1 MKLLFV
7 HDHIFV
13 TGGGKVYSNTFPYE
27 LLRRYIDMGLE
38 VTVVARCRETGTAP
52 ELPVASGS
60 GVSFVFLENIASFKA
75 FFGARQRQRQRLT
88 TLVATHDYVIARV
101 PSEFGLMA
109 AAIARRL
116 NKPCLL
122 EVVGC
127 AWDAMWYYGSLKA
140 RLYAPLLYVR
150 MRRAVRQVHYV
161 SYVTEGF
168 LQHRYPPGPNAMTAA
183 ISDIILPD
191 ADEAVLRGRIEKINH
206 PEAKPVLGTI
216 ANLGL
221 AYKGVDVAIRA
232 MAVIKSRGIDIE
244 YRVLGGGDPDRYRAL
259 AARLGIDG
267 DVHFDGNVPGGDA
280 VYRWLDAIDLY
291 LQPSLT
297 EGLPRSLIE
306 AMSRGCPAVGA
317 NVGGIPELLDET
329 VLFRH
334 TAPQQLVSLI
344 IALLNDRL
352 RMRQAAKRNFDV
364 ARQYENARLGVQRR
378 VFLERFFNE
387 QRY

>member
-7 HDHIFV
+7 HDHIFM
-13 TGGGKVYSNTFPYE
+13 TWGGKVYSNTFPYA
-27 LLRRYIDMGLE
+27 LLRRYVDMGLE
-38 VTVVARCRETGTAP
+38 VTVVARCRETGMAP
-52 ELPVASGS
+52 DIPVASGT
-60 GVSFVFLENIASFKA
+60 GISFVFLENIASFKA

-88 TLVATHDYVIARV
+88 TLVATHDHVIARV

-116 NKPCLL
+116 NKPCML

-140 RLYAPLLYVR
+140 RLYAPLLYAR
-150 MRRAVRQVHYV
+150 MRRAVRQAHYV

-168 LQHRYPPGPNAMTAA
+168 LQHRYPPGSNAITEAM
-183 ISDIILPD
+183 SDIMLPD
-191 ADEAVLRGRIEKINH
+191 ADEAVLQRRFKKIDRS
-206 PEAKPVLGTI
+206 EAKLALGTI
-216 ANLGL
+216 ANVDL
-221 AYKGVDVAIRA
+221 AYKGIDVVIRA
-232 MAVIKSRGIDIE
+232 LAEIKSRGIDVE

-259 AARLGIDG
+259 AASLGVDG

-280 VYRWLDAIDLY
+280 VYRWLDTIDLY

-297 EGLPRSLIE
+297 EGLPRSLME

-317 NVGGIPELLDET
+317 DVGGIPELLDEA

-334 TAPQQLVSLI
+334 AAPQQLVALI
-344 IALLNDRL
+344 IALHEDRS
-352 RMRQAAKRNFDV
+352 RMRQEALRNFDV
-364 ARQYENARLGVQRR
+364 ARLYENTRLEVKRHA
-378 VFLERFFNE
+378 FLEQFFKE
-387 QRY
+387 QSY